1 MAPEER
7 ITALKEAP
15 ADGWVA
21 FSDDENQ
28 VVAYGA
34 TYEEAVSEAQR
45 RGVADPVL
53 VKVPD
58 DWIVRVMRA

>member
-15 ADGWVA
+15 PNGWVA
-21 FSDDENQ
+21 FSDDENH

-45 RGVADPVL
+45 RGFAEPVL
-53 VKVPD
+53 VKVPE
-58 DWIVRVMRA
+58 DWTVRVMRA